1 MSEYTTVARIGEI
14 PEGTGAAFA
23 VGNKMVAVFNDGG
36 AYYAIDDCCPHM
48 ARRWPR
54 GSWMTESSP
63 VPGTSGVSA
72 CATGPFVATGDSRM
86 TVSTSGSKVKKSRS
100 ACRSEGVRR

>member
-48 ARRWPR
+48 
-54 GSWMTESSP
+54 
-63 VPGTSGVSA
+63 GTSLAEGFLDDGIVA
-72 CATGPFVATGDSRM
+72 CPWHEWCFSVRDGTFCGDRRL
-86 TVSTSGSKVKKSRS
+86 KND
-100 ACRSEGVRR
+100 CFDVRVQGEEIQIRVPE